1 MSKALIKAAL
11 GCSLL
16 GAVFSSNGAHAQSMM
31 DQMIYSKCSSS
42 MNDDYKQAGKVPP
55 AGLVDKMCKCVVKEI
70 NKLHSI
76 EGAKNLCVAEIAPAS
91 S

>member
-1 MSKALIKAAL
+1 
-11 GCSLL
+11 
-16 GAVFSSNGAHAQSMM
+16 MM

-55 AGLVDKMCKCVVKEI
+55 AGLVNKMCTCVVKEI

-76 EGAKNLCVAEIAPAS
+76 EGAKNLCVAEIGPGNS
-91 S
+91 

>member
-16 GAVFSSNGAHAQSMM
+16 GAVFSSNGAHTQTMM

-42 MNDDYKQAGKVPP
+42 MAEDYKQAGKVAT
-55 AGLVDKMCKCVVKEI
+55 AGSVNKMCTCVVKES

-76 EGAKNLCVAEIAPAS
+76 QGAKNLCVAEIDPGS
-91 S
+91 T

>member
-1 MSKALIKAAL
+1 MHKIFLTAILCSAISAVTGAAE
-11 GCSLL
+11 
-16 GAVFSSNGAHAQSMM
+16 AKAQSMM

-42 MNDDYKQAGKVPP
+42 MADDYKQAGKVPP

-76 EGAKNLCVAEIAPAS
+76 EGAKNLCVAELAPAS